1 MYSNMCMY
9 RFLLRWVATF
19 HSHPGCCHVNNDSF
33 AYTCQKHTNK
43 FLWPIFTVLSFRTY
57 MIICSYLP
65 TQQGAKPP
73 SCTAAFAGGISI
85 ANKPPTPPV
94 QSQGQH
100 SNSSNWSHV
109 QPARPVHSGYI
120 QQPQYNQ
127 QSMYP
132 PSSYSSESANVVNQ
146 NQFQPQQVR
155 LM

>member
-1 MYSNMCMY
+1 MCRYVSHSIALSGNFSQSLGMLPRDK
-9 RFLLRWVATF
+9 RFIR
-19 HSHPGCCHVNNDSF
+19 G
-33 AYTCQKHTNK
+33 HTHKYINK
-43 FLWPIFTVLSFRTY
+43 FLRPIFIVISSCTN
-57 MIICSYLP
+57 MIICSYLSA
-65 TQQGAKPP
+65 QHSAKPP

-109 QPARPVHSGYI
+109 QPSRPVQSGYV
-120 QQPQYNQ
+120 QPPQYNQ

-132 PSSYSSESANVVNQ
+132 PSSYSSEPANVVNQ